1 MKQQISMEWHILH
14 LVCRLHHTA
23 TNKGVP
29 KTLWVAAQR
38 RHRDPLDILQ
48 HDGRTLFMKSIFH
61 SLPSNVYSYS
71 SPQLYK
77 WIIWTRLT
85 WATTT
90 ALRLKL
96 CPFLGNW
103 SRTVMAAALAS
114 LPRGSWK
121 GTLKSDSYP
130 LVYSAPAGFWL
141 LPLKESKRVCR
152 MPYQSLSFPSGG
164 RFCWWKEA
172 GTELWHHYLVNRK
185 PQELKTTPQGC
196 QWWEGL
202 NDCAEGLKVFVLKT
216 CQPLSHTLSYK
227 RVMKLHSICP
237 YSFLILL
244 GTTCNF
250 IL

>member
-48 HDGRTLFMKSIFH
+48 HDGRTLFIKSIFH

-71 SPQLYK
+71 PPQLYK

-85 WATTT
+85 WATTA

-103 SRTVMAAALAS
+103 SRTLMAAALVS

-121 GTLKSDSYP
+121 ATLKHEGYP
-130 LVYSAPAGFWL
+130 LVYSALAGFWL
-141 LPLKESKRVCR
+141 LPLKENKRVYR
-152 MPYQSLSFPSGG
+152 MPYQSLSFCSGDCFFW
-164 RFCWWKEA
+164 RKEA
-172 GTELWHHYLVNRK
+172 GTEFWHYCLVNRK
-185 PQELKTTPQGC
+185 SHELKTTPQGC

-202 NDCAEGLKVFVLKT
+202 SNCTEGFKLFALKT
-216 CQPLSHTLSYK
+216 CQPLIHPLSIVFHIKELCNYALF
-227 RVMKLHSICP
+227 V
-237 YSFLILL
+237 LILSWYS
-244 GTTCNF
+244 
-250 IL
+250 